1 MDRDVGVPGEVVPP
15 RPAPST
21 VGTVREL
28 SELLAVAE
36 EAVDLARG
44 IVLSMK
50 SFEVHTKGDRDLV
63 TDVDLRVEREVR
75 ALLTER
81 TPEIG
86 VLGEEDGLCG
96 DTTLRWAL
104 DPVDGTVN
112 FAHGIPLNAVSL
124 GLIDGNRSIVG
135 VIDTPFLDRRYTAVD
150 GGGAQAN
157 GEAVS
162 VSATTMLSRA
172 IVSTGDFGVG
182 PGTTTNPARS
192 RLSAMLVE
200 HVERIRMWGSAA
212 IDLAWLAEGRTDA
225 IVMLSNKP
233 WDTAAGVVIAREAG
247 AVLLDVDG
255 TPHTSES
262 RATIG
267 MSPAL
272 VDALLP
278 LILDAVAG

>member
-1 MDRDVGVPGEVVPP
+1 M
-15 RPAPST
+15 
-21 VGTVREL
+21 REL

-44 IVLSMK
+44 IVLSAGPLD
-50 SFEVHTKGDRDLV
+50 VRAKGDRDMV

-86 VLGEEDGLCG
+86 VLGEEEGLSG

-104 DPVDGTVN
+104 DPVDGTAN
-112 FAHGIPLNAVSL
+112 FVHGIPLNAVSL
-124 GLIDGNRSIVG
+124 GLIDGDRSIVG
-135 VIDTPFLDRRYTAVD
+135 VIDTPFLRRRYTAVD
-150 GGGAQAN
+150 GGGAHAD
-157 GEAVS
+157 GEPISASDTS
-162 VSATTMLSRA
+162 VLDRA

-182 PGTTTNPARS
+182 PSRATNPARA
-192 RLSAMLVE
+192 RLSSVLVE
-200 HVERIRMWGSAA
+200 HVERICMWGSAA
-212 IDLAWLAEGRTDA
+212 VDLAWLAEGRTDA
-225 IVMLSNKP
+225 IVMLGNKP

-247 AVLLDVDG
+247 AVMVDVDG

-267 MSPAL
+267 IAPAL

-278 LILDAVAG
+278 LIRAAVTGPGD

>member
-1 MDRDVGVPGEVVPP
+1 M
-15 RPAPST
+15 ST
-21 VGTVREL
+21 VGVVREL

-44 IVLSMK
+44 IVLAAGT
-50 SFEVHTKGDRDLV
+50 FEVHAKGDRDMV

-75 ALLTER
+75 ALLTGR

-86 VLGEEDGLCG
+86 VLGEEEGLSG
-96 DTTLRWAL
+96 DPTLRWAL

-112 FAHGIPLNAVSL
+112 FVHGIPLNAVSL
-124 GLIDGNRSIVG
+124 GLIDGDRSIVG
-135 VIDTPFLDRRYTAVD
+135 VIDTPFLDRRYTAID
-150 GGGAQAN
+150 GGGAHAD
-157 GEAVS
+157 GAPIS
-162 VSATTMLSRA
+162 VSDTTALDRA

-182 PGTTTNPARS
+182 PGRTTNPARA
-192 RLSAMLVE
+192 RLTATLVE

-225 IVMLSNKP
+225 IVMLSNRP

-267 MSPAL
+267 VSPAL

-278 LILDAVAG
+278 LIQDAVGG